1 MIRPF
6 HRLVTAES
14 MLLGSPLHAVQWL
27 AWKSFALQHPATTS
41 SHRHWHSDGQRRKL
55 RPANTGYVLL
65 VLIADEDSE
74 LAKGSARII
83 VDGLS
88 YRVAWV

>member
-27 AWKSFALQHPATTS
+27 AWKSFALEHPATTS
-41 SHRHWHSDGQRRKL
+41 SHRHWHSDKQRRKL

-65 VLIADEDSE
+65 
-74 LAKGSARII
+74 LARGSAQII

>member
-1 MIRPF
+1 
-6 HRLVTAES
+6 

-65 VLIADEDSE
+65 V
-74 LAKGSARII
+74 
-83 VDGLS
+83 
-88 YRVAWV
+88 

>member
-1 MIRPF
+1 MPRSVD
-6 HRLVTAES
+6 RLVTAES

-27 AWKSFALQHPATTS
+27 AWKSFALEHPATTS
-41 SHRHWHSDGQRRKL
+41 SHRHWHSDKQRKL
-55 RPANTGYVLL
+55 AR
-65 VLIADEDSE
+65 
-74 LAKGSARII
+74 GSAQII